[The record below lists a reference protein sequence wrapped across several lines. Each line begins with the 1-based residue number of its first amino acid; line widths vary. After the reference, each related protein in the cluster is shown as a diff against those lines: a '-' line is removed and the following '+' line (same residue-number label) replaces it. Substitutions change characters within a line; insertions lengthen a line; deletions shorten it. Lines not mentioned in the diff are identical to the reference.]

1 MRQYKKVAEITI
13 EQRQSLPSEYPVAMP
28 AGVAALLGVMLSITG
43 SMFSFS
49 PDQQFLG
56 PVPQALFSLG
66 MIVLFAVPTSIISY
80 MVTAMRL
87 KKNPA
92 IKAVVEGYGTATGS
106 YLSNFQALRLLHKR
120 ESKLPE
126 RRVLRVVEAEG
137 ESERVILTY
146 SGI

>member
-1 MRQYKKVAEITI
+1 MRQYKKVAEITH

-28 AGVAALLGVMLSITG
+28 AGIAALIGAVLSVTG
-43 SMFSFS
+43 GFFGLS
-49 PDQQFLG
+49 PEQQFLD
-56 PVPQALFSLG
+56 PVSQGLFSLAL
-66 MIVLFAVPTSIISY
+66 IVSFSVPTAIVSY
-80 MVTAMRL
+80 IVTSRKINNNA
-87 KKNPA
+87 A

-106 YLSNFQALRLLHKR
+106 YLSNSQALRLLHKR